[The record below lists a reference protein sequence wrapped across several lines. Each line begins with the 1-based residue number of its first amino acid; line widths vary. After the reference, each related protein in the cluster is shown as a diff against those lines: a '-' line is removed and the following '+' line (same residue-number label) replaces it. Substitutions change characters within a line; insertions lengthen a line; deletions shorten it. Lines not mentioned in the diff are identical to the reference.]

1 MSHLPGVPLGTRV
14 GPAIRRRPGPDGSP
28 PGRDHCGA
36 APAAATVIRD
46 WWPAGWPI
54 PQFLDGVELP
64 SRPPVLLHTEIM
76 RQHLLTAEGPEG
88 HGGCPGR
95 SASSPPYAGARVRVR
110 RRRAFAAESDSR
122 LLARTLTACDYRDQ
136 LDADLRR
143 QLLAWGIMHRYSNL
157 TWWMRLPERPRAVA
171 IYGPTSSGK
180 TTLSLDVCE
189 AASEHGL
196 HPVILNADS
205 RQVYAGMDIGTSKI
219 KPWEMRGFEH
229 RLLDVAQPTSKLSL
243 EAYAQMARDEL
254 ASLPASDDAL
264 PVLVGGTGVYVQSV
278 LDGWD
283 LTGTG
288 TLRRS
293 LERDFPRSDVK
304 VAHQVLA
311 RLAPEVARRVHP
323 NNYEVILNALVRRMA
338 GGAGNEVSTPFAFAV
353 YGVDRGEAETD
364 RRIET
369 TLDAQIR
376 GGLLAE
382 IAELDRRYRLVEQA
396 RRPGRRR
403 NVAWETHGYREF
415 VRMAAST
422 GKAIEEL
429 DGADLAA
436 ARAEAL
442 GHIWAYSR
450 RQRSWFRKL
459 GASRVDYRSAVKNV
473 VSRLQ

>member
-1 MSHLPGVPLGTRV
+1 
-14 GPAIRRRPGPDGSP
+14 
-28 PGRDHCGA
+28 
-36 APAAATVIRD
+36 
-46 WWPAGWPI
+46 
-54 PQFLDGVELP
+54 
-64 SRPPVLLHTEIM
+64 
-76 RQHLLTAEGPEG
+76 
-88 HGGCPGR
+88 
-95 SASSPPYAGARVRVR
+95 
-110 RRRAFAAESDSR
+110 
-122 LLARTLTACDYRDQ
+122 
-136 LDADLRR
+136 
-143 QLLAWGIMHRYSNL
+143 
-157 TWWMRLPERPRAVA
+157 
-171 IYGPTSSGK
+171 
-180 TTLSLDVCE
+180 
-189 AASEHGL
+189 
-196 HPVILNADS
+196 
-205 RQVYAGMDIGTSKI
+205 
-219 KPWEMRGFEH
+219 MRGFEH
-229 RLLDVAQPTSKLSL
+229 RLLDVAEPSSKLSL

-254 ASLPASDDAL
+254 ASLAASGDAL

-304 VAHQVLA
+304 GAYQVLA

-323 NNYEVILNALVRRMA
+323 SNYEAILNALVRRMA
-338 GGAGNEVSTPFAFAV
+338 GEASNKVGATPFEFAV

-376 GGLLAE
+376 DGLLEE

-396 RRPGRRR
+396 RRPGCRR
-403 NVAWETHGYREF
+403 NVASQTHGYREF
-415 VRMAAST
+415 VGVAASA
-422 GKAIEEL
+422 GKVIAEL

-442 GHIWAYSR
+442 GHIRAYSR

-459 GASRVDYRSAVKNV
+459 GASRVDHRSAVKTI

>member
-1 MSHLPGVPLGTRV
+1 MGGSDSTVLRRGRVAVPAAAAHRGHA
-14 GPAIRRRPGPDGSP
+14 PAPADRRRPGRAWRLSGL
-28 PGRDHCGA
+28 
-36 APAAATVIRD
+36 TVY
-46 WWPAGWPI
+46 GY
-54 PQFLDGVELP
+54 
-64 SRPPVLLHTEIM
+64 H
-76 RQHLLTAEGPEG
+76 
-88 HGGCPGR
+88 
-95 SASSPPYAGARVRVR
+95 
-110 RRRAFAAESDSR
+110 
-122 LLARTLTACDYRDQ
+122 RDQ
-136 LDADLRR
+136 LGADLRR
-143 QLLAWGIMHRYSNL
+143 LLLAWGIMHRYSNF
-157 TWWMRLPERPRAVA
+157 TWWMRRLPERRRAVA

-180 TTLSLDVCE
+180 TALSLDVCE
-189 AASEHGL
+189 AASERGL
-196 HPVILNADS
+196 RPVVLNADS

-219 KPWEMRGFEH
+219 KPSEMRGFEH
-229 RLLDVAQPTSKLSL
+229 RLLDVAEPSSKLSL

-254 ASLPASDDAL
+254 ASLAASEDAL

-304 VAHQVLA
+304 GAYHVLA
-311 RLAPEVARRVHP
+311 RLAPEVAPRVHP
-323 NNYEVILNALVRRMA
+323 DNYEAILNALVRRMA
-338 GGAGNEVSTPFAFAV
+338 GQASNEVATPFAFAV

-376 GGLLAE
+376 DGLLEE

-403 NVAWETHGYREF
+403 NVASQTHGYREF
-415 VRMAAST
+415 VRVAAST
-422 GKAIEEL
+422 GKAIAEL

-459 GASRVDYRSAVKNV
+459 GASRVDHRSAVKIV
-473 VSRLQ
+473 VSRLR